1 MIEIFQHLAHVVG
14 SHETILGLVRVF
26 ILIMLVANLHV
37 IVVVF
42 LPRLLH
48 TRVQTMS
55 KKSFVSSLEEA
66 LNIKYSMI
74 I

>member
-1 MIEIFQHLAHVVG
+1 MRL
-14 SHETILGLVRVF
+14 LGLVRVF
-26 ILIMLVANLHV
+26 IPIMLVTNLHV
-37 IVVVF
+37 IVAAF
-42 LPRLLH
+42 LARLLH